1 MGRAGS
7 ERVVTPEPKPRVSEV
22 LAEVCIV
29 CGVTES
35 DLYGDE
41 RTAPIVRAKEVATVV
56 LKDYLG
62 RSFPEIAAAM
72 MKKSHNTFVNR
83 YHRVKDA
90 ETLSRIERVKAKFG
104 GLNEN

>member
-1 MGRAGS
+1 M
-7 ERVVTPEPKPRVSEV
+7 TPEPKPRVSEV

-35 DLYGDE
+35 DLFGSS
-41 RTAPIVRAKEVATVV
+41 RKRPIVRAKEVAVVV

-62 RSFPEIAAAM
+62 RSFSEICSV
-72 MKKSHNTFVNR
+72 MKDPFHTSAVTR

-104 GLNEN
+104 GLNEQHT

>member
-1 MGRAGS
+1 MDELPR
-7 ERVVTPEPKPRVSEV
+7 RPRVSEV

-35 DLYGDE
+35 DLYSDD

-72 MKKSHNTFVNR
+72 MKKSHSSAVTR

-104 GLNEN
+104 ASNGNNG

>member
-1 MGRAGS
+1 
-7 ERVVTPEPKPRVSEV
+7 VTPEPKPRVSEV
-22 LAEVCIV
+22 LAEVCVV

-41 RTAPIVRAKEVATVV
+41 RTAPIVRAKEVAVV
-56 LKDYLG
+56 VFKDYLG
-62 RSFPEIAAAM
+62 RSFSEIAAVM
-72 MKKSHNTFVNR
+72 MKKSHNTFVTR

-104 GLNEN
+104 GLNEQHT

>member
-1 MGRAGS
+1 M
-7 ERVVTPEPKPRVSEV
+7 TPKPKPRVSEV

-29 CGVTES
+29 CGVTMS
-35 DLYGDE
+35 DLHSDR
-41 RTAPIVRAKEVATVV
+41 RTTPIVRAKEVATVV

-62 RSFPEIAAAM
+62 RSFPEIAASMA
-72 MKKSHNTFVNR
+72 KKSHTSAVTR

-104 GLNEN
+104 GSNEQHT